1 MYNNSIEIST
11 KNSFLRKVFMQMFLG
26 LLITGVV
33 SWYVVQSRPLM
44 AFVGNYMTFIII
56 AELVL
61 VLGINFGINKISSG
75 VAKLLFIAYSAMNGL
90 VLSIVMLI
98 YNPYSILYVLG
109 VTSLIFVGMTIYGLK
124 TKEDL
129 SSYDGFFKGGLIALV
144 IVSLLNLFLKISIL
158 GWFIS
163 VCAVVLF
170 TALIAY
176 DINRIVKI
184 FQNNNLSE
192 EDYNKFSTI
201 GALMLYLDF
210 VNLFLNL
217 LRLFGKKNN

>member
-1 MYNNSIEIST
+1 MYNSIEIST

-26 LLITGVV
+26 LLITGGV
-33 SWYVVQSRPLM
+33 SWYVVQNQPMIS
-44 AFVGNYMTFIII
+44 FVANYMTFIII

-61 VLGINFGINKISSG
+61 VLGINFGINKMSSG
-75 VAKLLFIAYSAMNGL
+75 TAKLLFIAYSAMNGL

-184 FQNNNLSE
+184 FQSNDLTE

-217 LRLFGKKNN
+217 LRLFGKRNN

>member
-1 MYNNSIEIST
+1 MYNSSEIST

-26 LLITGVV
+26 LLITGGV
-33 SWYVVQSRPLM
+33 SWYVVQSQPLIS
-44 AFVGNYMTFIII
+44 FVANYMTFIIV
-56 AELVL
+56 AELLL

-75 VAKLLFIAYSAMNGL
+75 TAKFLFIAYSAMNGL
-90 VLSIVMLI
+90 VLSVVMLI

-184 FQNNNLSE
+184 FQNNDLTE

-217 LRLFGKKNN
+217 LRLFGKRNN

>member
-1 MYNNSIEIST
+1 MYNSIEIST

-26 LLITGVV
+26 LLITGGV
-33 SWYVVQSRPLM
+33 SWYVVQNQPMIS
-44 AFVGNYMTFIII
+44 FVANYMTFIII

-61 VLGINFGINKISSG
+61 VLGINFGINKMSSG
-75 VAKLLFIAYSAMNGL
+75 TAKLLFIAYSAMNGL

-98 YNPYSILYVLG
+98 YNPYSILYILG

-184 FQNNNLSE
+184 FQSNDLTE

-217 LRLFGKKNN
+217 LRLFGKRNN

>member
-1 MYNNSIEIST
+1 MYGEISLNS
-11 KNSFLRKVFMQMFLG
+11 KNTFLRKVFLQMFLG
-26 LLITGVV
+26 LIVTGIVAV
-33 SWYVVQSRPLM
+33 SVASNSPAISFVSR
-44 AFVGNYMTFIII
+44 YMNLIII
-56 AELVL
+56 GELLL
-61 VLGINFGINKISSG
+61 VLGINFGLRKMSSST
-75 VAKLLFIAYSAMNGL
+75 AKLLFLAYSGMNGM
-90 VLSIVMLI
+90 VLSIVMLM
-98 YNPYSILYVLG
+98 YSVSSVVYVLG
-109 VTSLIFVGMTIYGLK
+109 VTSLIFVGMSIYGLK

-129 SSYDGFFKGGLIALV
+129 SSYSGFFKGGLITLV

-176 DINRIVKI
+176 DINKIVKI
-184 FQNNNLSE
+184 VNNNQMTD
-192 EDYNKFSTI
+192 EDFEKFSTI
-201 GALMLYLDF
+201 GALMLYLEF

>member
-1 MYNNSIEIST
+1 MYNSIEIST
-11 KNSFLRKVFMQMFLG
+11 KNSFLRKVFIQMFLG
-26 LLITGVV
+26 LLITGGV
-33 SWYVVQSRPLM
+33 SWYVVQSQPLIS
-44 AFVGNYMTFIII
+44 FVANYMTFIIV
-56 AELVL
+56 AELLL

-75 VAKLLFIAYSAMNGL
+75 TAKILFVAYSAMNGL
-90 VLSIVMLI
+90 VLSVVMLI
-98 YNPYSILYVLG
+98 YNPYSIIYVLG

-184 FQNNNLSE
+184 FQSNDLTE

-217 LRLFGKKNN
+217 LRLFGKRNN

>member
-1 MYNNSIEIST
+1 MYNSVEIST

-26 LLITGVV
+26 LLITGGV
-33 SWYVVQSRPLM
+33 SWYVVQSQPLIS
-44 AFVGNYMTFIII
+44 FVANYMTFIIV
-56 AELVL
+56 AELLL

-75 VAKLLFIAYSAMNGL
+75 TAKLLFVAYSAMNGL
-90 VLSIVMLI
+90 VLSVVMLI
-98 YNPYSILYVLG
+98 YSPYSILYVLG

-184 FQNNNLSE
+184 FQANDLTE

-217 LRLFGKKNN
+217 LRLFGKRNN

>member
-1 MYNNSIEIST
+1 MYNSIEIST

-26 LLITGVV
+26 LLITGGV
-33 SWYVVQSRPLM
+33 SWYVVQNQPMIS
-44 AFVGNYMTFIII
+44 FVANYMTFIII

-61 VLGINFGINKISSG
+61 VLGINFGINKMSSG
-75 VAKLLFIAYSAMNGL
+75 TAKLLFIAYSAMNGL

-184 FQNNNLSE
+184 FQNNDLTE

-217 LRLFGKKNN
+217 LRLFGKRNN

>member
-1 MYNNSIEIST
+1 MYNSIEIST

-26 LLITGVV
+26 LLITGGV
-33 SWYVVQSRPLM
+33 SWYVVQSQPLIS
-44 AFVGNYMTFIII
+44 FVANYMTFIIV
-56 AELVL
+56 AELLL

-75 VAKLLFIAYSAMNGL
+75 TAKILFIAYSAMNGL
-90 VLSIVMLI
+90 VLSVVMLI

-184 FQNNNLSE
+184 FQFNDLTE

-217 LRLFGKKNN
+217 LRLFGKRNN

>member
-1 MYNNSIEIST
+1 
-11 KNSFLRKVFMQMFLG
+11 
-26 LLITGVV
+26 
-33 SWYVVQSRPLM
+33 
-44 AFVGNYMTFIII
+44 
-56 AELVL
+56 
-61 VLGINFGINKISSG
+61 
-75 VAKLLFIAYSAMNGL
+75 
-90 VLSIVMLI
+90 
-98 YNPYSILYVLG
+98 LG

-176 DINRIVKI
+176 DINRIMNI

-217 LRLFGKKNN
+217 LRLFGRRD

>member
-1 MYNNSIEIST
+1 MYNSIEIST
-11 KNSFLRKVFMQMFLG
+11 KNSFLRKVFIQMFLG
-26 LLITGVV
+26 LLITGGV
-33 SWYVVQSRPLM
+33 SWYVVQSQPLIS
-44 AFVGNYMTFIII
+44 FVANYMTFIIV
-56 AELVL
+56 AELLL

-75 VAKLLFIAYSAMNGL
+75 TAKFLFIAYSAMNGL
-90 VLSIVMLI
+90 VLSVVMLI

-184 FQNNNLSE
+184 FQSNDLTE

-217 LRLFGKKNN
+217 LRLFGKRNN

>member
-1 MYNNSIEIST
+1 
-11 KNSFLRKVFMQMFLG
+11 
-26 LLITGVV
+26 
-33 SWYVVQSRPLM
+33 
-44 AFVGNYMTFIII
+44 
-56 AELVL
+56 
-61 VLGINFGINKISSG
+61 
-75 VAKLLFIAYSAMNGL
+75 MNGL
-90 VLSIVMLI
+90 VLSVVMLI

-184 FQNNNLSE
+184 FQSNDLTE
-192 EDYNKFSTI
+192 EDKFSTI

-217 LRLFGKKNN
+217 LRLFGKRNN

>member
-1 MYNNSIEIST
+1 MNTIEIST
-11 KNSFLRKVFMQMFLG
+11 KNSFLRKVFIQMFLG
-26 LLITGVV
+26 LLVTGGV
-33 SWYVVQSRPLM
+33 SLYVVQNQLLIG
-44 AFVGNYMTFIII
+44 FVANYMTFIII
-56 AELVL
+56 AQLLLVF
-61 VLGINFGINKISSG
+61 GINLGINKISSIT
-75 VAKLLFIAYSAMNGL
+75 AKLLFIAYSAMNGF

-98 YNPYSILYVLG
+98 YEPYSILYILG

-129 SSYDGFFKGGLIALV
+129 SSYDGFFKGGLITLI
-144 IVSLLNLFLKISIL
+144 IVSLLNLFLRISIL

-184 FQNNNLSE
+184 FQNNNLTE
-192 EDYNKFSTI
+192 EEYNKFSTI

-217 LRLFGKKNN
+217 LRLFGKRNN

>member
-1 MYNNSIEIST
+1 MYNSIEIST

-26 LLITGVV
+26 LLITGGV
-33 SWYVVQSRPLM
+33 SWYVVQNQPMIS
-44 AFVGNYMTFIII
+44 FVANYMTFIII

-61 VLGINFGINKISSG
+61 VLGINFGINKMSSG
-75 VAKLLFIAYSAMNGL
+75 TAKLLFIAYSAMNGL

-184 FQNNNLSE
+184 FQNNDLTE

-217 LRLFGKKNN
+217 LRLFGRRNN

>member
-1 MYNNSIEIST
+1 MYSTTEYQT
-11 KNSFLRKVFMQMFLG
+11 KNSFLRKVFLQMFLG
-26 LLITGVV
+26 LLVTGGVAW
-33 SWYVVQSRPLM
+33 SVVQSNKM
-44 AFVGNYMTFIII
+44 ISFVGNYMTFIII

-61 VLGINFGINKISSG
+61 VLGLNLGINKINSG
-75 VAKLLFIAYSAMNGL
+75 VAKLLFIGYSAMNGL

-98 YNPYSILYVLG
+98 YNPTSILYVLG
-109 VTSLIFVGMTIYGLK
+109 VTSLIFVVMSIYGLK

-129 SSYDGFFKGGLIALV
+129 SSYDRFFKGGLITLV
-144 IVSLLNLFLKISIL
+144 VVSLLNIFLKISIL
-158 GWFIS
+158 DWFIS

-176 DINRIVKI
+176 DINRITKT
-184 FQNNNLSE
+184 FQFDGMSE
-192 EDYNKFSTI
+192 EEYNKFSTI

-217 LRLFGKKNN
+217 LKLFGGKRDN

>member
-1 MYNNSIEIST
+1 MYGSVEIST

-26 LLITGVV
+26 LLVTGGV
-33 SWYVVQSRPLM
+33 SLYVAQSQPLIS
-44 AFVGNYMTFIII
+44 FVGNYMTFIII
-56 AELVL
+56 AELLL
-61 VLGINFGINKISSG
+61 VLGINFGINKISSAT
-75 VAKLLFIAYSAMNGL
+75 AKLLFIAYSAMNGL
-90 VLSIVMLI
+90 VLSIVMLV
-98 YNPYSILYVLG
+98 YNPYSILYILG

-176 DINRIVKI
+176 DINRIMNI

-217 LRLFGKKNN
+217 LRLFGRRD

>member
-1 MYNNSIEIST
+1 MYNSIEIST

-26 LLITGVV
+26 LLITGGV
-33 SWYVVQSRPLM
+33 SWYVVQSQPLIS
-44 AFVGNYMTFIII
+44 FVANYMTFIIV
-56 AELVL
+56 AELLL

-75 VAKLLFIAYSAMNGL
+75 TAKLLFIAYSAMNGL
-90 VLSIVMLI
+90 VLSVVMLI

-184 FQNNNLSE
+184 FQSNDLTE

-217 LRLFGKKNN
+217 LRLFGKRNN

>member
-1 MYNNSIEIST
+1 MYNSIEIST

-26 LLITGVV
+26 LLITGGV
-33 SWYVVQSRPLM
+33 SWYVVQSQPLIS
-44 AFVGNYMTFIII
+44 FVANYMTFIIV
-56 AELVL
+56 AELLL

-75 VAKLLFIAYSAMNGL
+75 TAKFLFIAYSAMNGL
-90 VLSIVMLI
+90 VLSVVMLI
-98 YNPYSILYVLG
+98 YNPYSILYILG

-184 FQNNNLSE
+184 FQSNDLTE

-217 LRLFGKKNN
+217 LRLFGKRNN

>member
-1 MYNNSIEIST
+1 MYGSVEIST

-26 LLITGVV
+26 LLITGGV
-33 SWYVVQSRPLM
+33 SWYVVQNQPLIS
-44 AFVGNYMTFIII
+44 FVGNYMTFIIV
-56 AELVL
+56 AELLL
-61 VLGINFGINKISSG
+61 VLGLNFGINKISSG
-75 VAKLLFIAYSAMNGL
+75 MAKLLFIVYSAMNGL
-90 VLSIVMLI
+90 VLSVVMLI
-98 YNPYSILYVLG
+98 YNPYSILYILG
-109 VTSLIFVGMTIYGLK
+109 VTSLIFVGMTVYGLK

-184 FQNNNLSE
+184 FQNNNLTE

-217 LRLFGKKNN
+217 LRLFGKRNN

>member
-33 SWYVVQSRPLM
+33 SWYVVQSRQLM

-75 VAKLLFIAYSAMNGL
+75 VSKLLFIAYSAMNGL

-109 VTSLIFVGMTIYGLK
+109 VTSLIFVGMTIYGLR

>member
-1 MYNNSIEIST
+1 MYNSIEIST

-26 LLITGVV
+26 LLITGGV
-33 SWYVVQSRPLM
+33 SWYVVQSQPLIS
-44 AFVGNYMTFIII
+44 FVANYMTFIIV
-56 AELVL
+56 AELLL

-75 VAKLLFIAYSAMNGL
+75 TAKFLFIAYSAMNGL
-90 VLSIVMLI
+90 VLSVVMLI

-109 VTSLIFVGMTIYGLK
+109 VTSLIFVGMIIYGLK

-184 FQNNNLSE
+184 FQSNDLTE

-217 LRLFGKKNN
+217 LRLFGKRNN

>member
-1 MYNNSIEIST
+1 MYNSIEIST
-11 KNSFLRKVFMQMFLG
+11 KNSFLRKVFMQMFIG
-26 LLITGVV
+26 LLITGGV
-33 SWYVVQSRPLM
+33 SWYVVQSQPLIS
-44 AFVGNYMTFIII
+44 FVANYMTFIIV
-56 AELVL
+56 AELLL

-75 VAKLLFIAYSAMNGL
+75 TAKFLFIAYSAMNGL
-90 VLSIVMLI
+90 VLSVVMLI

-184 FQNNNLSE
+184 FQSNDLTE

-217 LRLFGKKNN
+217 LRLFGKRNN

>member
-1 MYNNSIEIST
+1 MYNSIEIST

-26 LLITGVV
+26 LLVTGGV
-33 SWYVVQSRPLM
+33 SWYVVQSQPLIS
-44 AFVGNYMTFIII
+44 FVANYMTFIIV
-56 AELVL
+56 AELLL

-75 VAKLLFIAYSAMNGL
+75 TAKFLFIAYSAMNGL
-90 VLSIVMLI
+90 VLSVVMLI

-184 FQNNNLSE
+184 FQSNDLTE

-217 LRLFGKKNN
+217 LRLFGKRNN

>member
-1 MYNNSIEIST
+1 MYTTTEYQT
-11 KNSFLRKVFMQMFLG
+11 KNSFLRKVFLQMFLG
-26 LLITGVV
+26 LLVTGGVAW
-33 SWYVVQSRPLM
+33 SVVQSNKM
-44 AFVGNYMTFIII
+44 IAFVGNYMTFIII

-61 VLGINFGINKISSG
+61 VLGLNLGINKINSG
-75 VAKLLFIAYSAMNGL
+75 VAKLLFVGYSAMNGL

-98 YNPYSILYVLG
+98 YNPTSILYVLG
-109 VTSLIFVGMTIYGLK
+109 VTSLIFIVMSIYGLR

-129 SSYDGFFKGGLIALV
+129 SSYDRFFKGGLITLV
-144 IVSLLNLFLKISIL
+144 IVSLLNIFLKISIL
-158 GWFIS
+158 DWFIS

-176 DINRIVKI
+176 DINRITKT
-184 FQNNNLSE
+184 FQFDGMSE
-192 EDYNKFSTI
+192 EEYNKFSTI

-217 LRLFGKKNN
+217 LKLFGGKRDN

>member
-98 YNPYSILYVLG
+98 YSPYSILYVLG

>member
-1 MYNNSIEIST
+1 MYNSIEISI

-26 LLITGVV
+26 LLITGGV
-33 SWYVVQSRPLM
+33 SWYVVQSQPLIS
-44 AFVGNYMTFIII
+44 FVANYMTFIIV
-56 AELVL
+56 AELLL

-75 VAKLLFIAYSAMNGL
+75 TAKFLFIAYSAMNGL
-90 VLSIVMLI
+90 VLSVVMLI

-184 FQNNNLSE
+184 FQSNDLTE

-217 LRLFGKKNN
+217 LRLFGKRNN

>member
-33 SWYVVQSRPLM
+33 SWYVVQSRQLM

-109 VTSLIFVGMTIYGLK
+109 VTSLIFVGMTIYGLR

-170 TALIAY
+170 TALIAD

>member
-1 MYNNSIEIST
+1 MYSSVEIST

-26 LLITGVV
+26 LLITGGV
-33 SWYVVQSRPLM
+33 SWYVVQSQPLIS
-44 AFVGNYMTFIII
+44 FVANYMTFIIV
-56 AELVL
+56 AELLL
-61 VLGINFGINKISSG
+61 VLGINFGISKISSG
-75 VAKLLFIAYSAMNGL
+75 TAKLLFIAYSAMNGL
-90 VLSIVMLI
+90 VLSVVMLI

-184 FQNNNLSE
+184 FQSNDLTE

-217 LRLFGKKNN
+217 LRLFGKRNN

>member
-1 MYNNSIEIST
+1 MYNSIEIST

-26 LLITGVV
+26 LLITGGV
-33 SWYVVQSRPLM
+33 SWYVVQSQPLIS
-44 AFVGNYMTFIII
+44 FVANYVTFIIV
-56 AELVL
+56 AELLL

-75 VAKLLFIAYSAMNGL
+75 TAKLLFIAYSAMNGL
-90 VLSIVMLI
+90 VLSVVMLI

-184 FQNNNLSE
+184 FQSNDLTE

-217 LRLFGKKNN
+217 LRLFGKRNN

>member
-1 MYNNSIEIST
+1 MYGEISLNS
-11 KNSFLRKVFMQMFLG
+11 KNTFLRKVFLQMFLG
-26 LLITGVV
+26 LIVTGIVAV
-33 SWYVVQSRPLM
+33 SVASNSPAISFVSR
-44 AFVGNYMTFIII
+44 YMNLIII
-56 AELVL
+56 GELLL
-61 VLGINFGINKISSG
+61 VLGINFGLRKMSSST
-75 VAKLLFIAYSAMNGL
+75 AKLLFLAYSGMNGM
-90 VLSIVMLI
+90 VLSIVMLMYSVSSVI
-98 YNPYSILYVLG
+98 YILG
-109 VTSLIFVGMTIYGLK
+109 VTSLIFVGMSIYGLK

-129 SSYDGFFKGGLIALV
+129 SSYSGFFKGGLITLV

-176 DINRIVKI
+176 DINKIVKI
-184 FQNNNLSE
+184 VNNNQMTD
-192 EDYNKFSTI
+192 EDFEKFSTI

>member
-1 MYNNSIEIST
+1 
-11 KNSFLRKVFMQMFLG
+11 
-26 LLITGVV
+26 
-33 SWYVVQSRPLM
+33 
-44 AFVGNYMTFIII
+44 
-56 AELVL
+56 
-61 VLGINFGINKISSG
+61 
-75 VAKLLFIAYSAMNGL
+75 FIAYSAMNGL
-90 VLSIVMLI
+90 VLSVVMLI

-184 FQNNNLSE
+184 FQSNDLTE

-217 LRLFGKKNN
+217 LRLFGKRNN

>member
-1 MYNNSIEIST
+1 MYNSIEIST

-26 LLITGVV
+26 LIITGGV
-33 SWYVVQSRPLM
+33 SWYVVQNQPMIS
-44 AFVGNYMTFIII
+44 FVANYMTFIII

-61 VLGINFGINKISSG
+61 VLGINFGINKMSSG
-75 VAKLLFIAYSAMNGL
+75 TAKLLFIAYSAMNGL

-170 TALIAY
+170 TALISY
-176 DINRIVKI
+176 DITRIVKI
-184 FQNNNLSE
+184 FQNTDLTE

-217 LRLFGKKNN
+217 LRLFGKRNN

>member
-1 MYNNSIEIST
+1 MYNSIEIST

-26 LLITGVV
+26 LLITGGV
-33 SWYVVQSRPLM
+33 SWYVVQNQPMIS
-44 AFVGNYMTFIII
+44 FVANYMTFIII
-56 AELVL
+56 AELIL
-61 VLGINFGINKISSG
+61 VLGINFGINKMSSG
-75 VAKLLFIAYSAMNGL
+75 TAKLLFIAYSAMNGL

-184 FQNNNLSE
+184 FQNNDLTE

-217 LRLFGKKNN
+217 LRLFGKRNN

>member
-109 VTSLIFVGMTIYGLK
+109 VTSLIFVGMTIYGLR

-210 VNLFLNL
+210 INLFLNL

>member
-1 MYNNSIEIST
+1 MYNSIEIST
-11 KNSFLRKVFMQMFLG
+11 KNNFLRKVFIQMFLG
-26 LLITGVV
+26 LLITGGV
-33 SWYVVQSRPLM
+33 SWYVVQSRPLIS
-44 AFVGNYMTFIII
+44 FVANYMTFIIV
-56 AELVL
+56 AELLL
-61 VLGINFGINKISSG
+61 VLGLNFGINKINSST
-75 VAKLLFIAYSAMNGL
+75 AKLLFIAYSAMNGL
-90 VLSIVMLI
+90 VLSVVMLI
-98 YNPYSILYVLG
+98 YSPYSILYILG

-129 SSYDGFFKGGLIALV
+129 SSYDGFFKGGLITLI

-184 FQNNNLSE
+184 FQNNNLTE

-217 LRLFGKKNN
+217 LRLFGKRNN

>member
-1 MYNNSIEIST
+1 MYNSIEIST

-26 LLITGVV
+26 LLITGGV
-33 SWYVVQSRPLM
+33 SWYVVQSQPLIS
-44 AFVGNYMTFIII
+44 FVANYLTFIIV
-56 AELVL
+56 AELLL
-61 VLGINFGINKISSG
+61 VLGINLGINKISSG
-75 VAKLLFIAYSAMNGL
+75 TAKTLFIAYSAMNGL
-90 VLSIVMLI
+90 VLSVVMLI

-184 FQNNNLSE
+184 FQSNNLTE
-192 EDYNKFSTI
+192 EDYNKFATI

-217 LRLFGKKNN
+217 LRLFGKRNN